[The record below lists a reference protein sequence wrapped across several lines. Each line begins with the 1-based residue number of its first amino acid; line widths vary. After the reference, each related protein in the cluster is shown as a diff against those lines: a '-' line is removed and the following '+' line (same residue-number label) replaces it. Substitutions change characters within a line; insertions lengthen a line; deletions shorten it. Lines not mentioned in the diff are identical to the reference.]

1 MAGDKQEVT
10 VAWAVTELRR
20 FVAANIITKPLLPAS
35 DGPQD
40 AAMQNSNPP
49 RVPTRLLQQPPV
61 LPHYETRHGPGA
73 ALHNDKMRQLHN
85 EMISVAA
92 TMAPRRQEM
101 ELRTWIIKQTR
112 SCLRKYCESMRLGKH
127 RAHVVGSQA
136 LGVYFPTSGI
146 DLMVTA
152 GTLNVPLRQFLQGFA
167 AYLKSGLNAETAN
180 VVVGT
185 SVSFYEG
192 TPDVVAFTTRLGQF
206 RVQIFGQYPRALWA
220 VEWSRTQLQL
230 FSPWFYP
237 LLMLLRLWFHNNKFD
252 DVKNGGA
259 SGHVM
264 FLIVVYT
271 FLKRVA
277 ERSGQQNLPS
287 AADTAVPQILANWL
301 YPLFYDISYEFR
313 TQSHTTSDKWKRYGT
328 GLKGT
333 FLVRDPSDPTNNT
346 AEHMHR
352 LDAARE
358 VASDSIGALTIR
370 LEPGYAQA
378 QKGMLT
384 GIVEIDPSLEKLRS
398 NRCSEW
404 DHYVRTNPEAIKEID
419 KDDETLDLSV
429 ECDEADPM
437 DIDEGLNT
445 ALIDNPDVTDR
456 PAPPSAPNAPTL
468 KTPNEP
474 GRNGSEEWV
483 PKNRDKVKFS
493 MGKALPAVQAKQ
505 SFDPLQDPGVAGTTS
520 SDLIT
525 AETRAT
531 ASVDNALP
539 AAEEF
544 ITIIS
549 DDDDEE
555 DMDIDDE
562 TPSPSLYGDD
572 GHNQR
577 HSTTGQ
583 MQTQAQPP
591 CIDDRATESNT
602 KLNVP
607 RLSDL
612 RTARMQFGA
621 KERVGQPSSQ
631 SDIVVIANGRP
642 STQSLH
648 APPTNFGSSQLP
660 TAQVGTIGTQRVST
674 VTPFEQTSNRVGLGS
689 KAAAIT
695 GSHGPTH
702 VQAGVTRATQPQAT
716 TSKVRI
722 WTHQNGRA
730 KIEAELLDVVKG
742 QVYFRKANRERI
754 TIPLSTLDQK
764 DIDFV
769 TSTIVDRVIAQH
781 PPVPHQY
788 PASLKPLISGQNKQ
802 DGTQKAP
809 AQASDLGVLT
819 LAQGRPSR
827 QAISASTEAGA
838 YRGHSSSHPSGD
850 VSAAY
855 VDTNVIDLTSPE
867 SSPDRQEATGEVHRP
882 AGATHA
888 LTLIGRDEN
897 PRSTS
902 SSTAIPG
909 GRSPFRNVYDDT
921 HRRAPYP

>member
-20 FVAANIITKPLLPAS
+20 FVAANIMTKPPLPAS

-49 RVPTRLLQQPPV
+49 RVPTHLLQQPPV

-112 SCLRKYCESMRLGKH
+112 SCLRKYCESMRWGKH
-127 RAHVVGSQA
+127 RAHLVGSQA

-152 GTLNVPLRQFLQGFA
+152 GTPNVPLRQFLQGFA
-167 AYLKSGLNAETAN
+167 AYLKSGLDADAAN
-180 VVVGT
+180 VVVAT

-192 TPDVVAFTTRLGQF
+192 TPDVVAFTTRLGQI

-313 TQSHTTSDKWKRYGT
+313 TQSHTTSDKWKRFGT

-346 AEHMHR
+346 AEYMHR

-384 GIVEIDPSLEKLRS
+384 GIVEIDPALEKLRS

-404 DHYVRTNPEAIKEID
+404 DQYVRTNPEAIKD
-419 KDDETLDLSV
+419 LNKDDETLDISA
-429 ECDEADPM
+429 ECGEAEPM
-437 DIDEGLNT
+437 DIDEDIST
-445 ALIDNPDVTDR
+445 ALIDNPDAADQ
-456 PAPPSAPNAPTL
+456 PAVPSVPNALTL
-468 KTPNEP
+468 TPSNE
-474 GRNGSEEWV
+474 

-493 MGKALPAVQAKQ
+493 MGKALPAVQAKR
-505 SFDPLQDPGVAGTTS
+505 SSDPLQDPGVADTTFPN
-520 SDLIT
+520 LPT
-525 AETRAT
+525 AETRAA
-531 ASVDNALP
+531 ASADNALP

-572 GHNQR
+572 VHNQR

-583 MQTQAQPP
+583 IQTQSQPP
-591 CIDDRATESNT
+591 CIGRATESST
-602 KLNVP
+602 ALNVP

-612 RTARMQFGA
+612 RTARMQVGPNSLLP
-621 KERVGQPSSQ
+621 VGQPTSQ

-642 STQSLH
+642 STQTLH
-648 APPTNFGSSQLP
+648 APRINSGSPQLP
-660 TAQVGTIGTQRVST
+660 TAQVGSIGTQRVSA
-674 VTPFEQTSNRVGLGS
+674 VTPVEQTSNRVGVVS
-689 KAAAIT
+689 KTAAIT
-695 GSHGPTH
+695 RSIGPSH
-702 VQAGVTRATQPQAT
+702 VQAGVTPATQQQQTT

-742 QVYFRKANRERI
+742 QVHLRKANRERI
-754 TIPLSTLDQK
+754 TIPLSTLDSK

-781 PPVPHQY
+781 PPPPLRQY

-802 DGTQKAP
+802 DGTQVLP
-809 AQASDLGVLT
+809 AQASDLDILT

-827 QAISASTEAGA
+827 QAISASAEAGA
-838 YRGHSSSHPSGD
+838 NRGHSSSHPSGD

-867 SSPDRQEATGEVHRP
+867 SSPVRQEATGEVHRH
-882 AGATHA
+882 AGAGHA

-897 PRSTS
+897 RRSTL
-902 SSTAIPG
+902 SSTIIPR
-909 GRSPFRNVYDDT
+909 GRSPFRNVYDGT
-921 HRRAPYP
+921 HRRPPYP